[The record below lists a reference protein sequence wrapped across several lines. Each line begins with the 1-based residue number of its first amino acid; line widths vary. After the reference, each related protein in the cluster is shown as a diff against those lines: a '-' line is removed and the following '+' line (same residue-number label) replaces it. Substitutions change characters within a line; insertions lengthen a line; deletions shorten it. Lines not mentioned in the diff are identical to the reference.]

1 MLARA
6 FAALCALLASSPAA
20 AQFPDPVD
28 FGHGVHVFFGLRQV
42 ASRDNGGHVANQAF
56 IVAPNGV
63 VVIDSGLSARY
74 GAHMLR
80 AIRER
85 TDKPIALVILT
96 WPSDEAIFGAAFFQ
110 QQGVPVLAH
119 EAAVRL
125 IAERCQRCLELRT
138 AALGEELMAATRVPR
153 PERSF
158 KGSRSLS
165 VAGRSLELLD
175 HSGAAAPGSIAV
187 WDSESRV
194 LFAGGLASF
203 GRIPETRDGN
213 RAQWIRALRRL
224 SALPARAVVPAHGW
238 AGSPADLGS
247 VAGYLEAL
255 ELRTRQAY
263 VAGASLL
270 DAPRT
275 VAVDEF
281 RSWALYDSVHPRNVH
296 HAYLELERRDLLGEP
311 LRGDTP

>member
-6 FAALCALLASSPAA
+6 FAAFCALLAAALAA
-20 AQFPDPVD
+20 AAPFPEPVD
-28 FGHGVHVFFGLRQV
+28 LGHGVHVFFGSPAQ
-42 ASRDNGGHVANQAF
+42 ASRENGGHVANQAF
-56 IVAPNGV
+56 IVAASGV
-63 VVIDSGLSARY
+63 VVIDSGLSGRF
-74 GAHMLR
+74 GEHMLR
-80 AIRER
+80 AIRAR

-96 WPSDEAIFGAAFFQ
+96 WPSDEAIFGAALFQ
-110 QQGVPVLAH
+110 QEGVPVLAH

-125 IAERCQRCLELRT
+125 IAERCQRCLEQRT
-138 AALGEELMAATRVPR
+138 AALGAELMAATRVPR
-153 PERSF
+153 PDRSF

-175 HSGAAAPGSIAV
+175 QTGAAAPGSIAV
-187 WDSESRV
+187 WDSESSV

-213 RAQWIRALRRL
+213 GVQWIRALHRL
-224 SALPARAVVPAHGW
+224 SAFPARAVVPAHGW

-247 VAGYLEAL
+247 VARYLEAL

-263 VAGASLL
+263 AAGASLL

-296 HAYLELERRDLLGEP
+296 HAYLELERRELLGDP
-311 LRGDTP
+311 P

>member
-6 FAALCALLASSPAA
+6 FAAICALHACAA
-20 AQFPDPVD
+20 AAAGPFPDPVD
-28 FGHGVHVFFGLRQV
+28 LGHGVHVFFG
-42 ASRDNGGHVANQAF
+42 SREEAGRENGGHIANQAF
-56 IVAPNGV
+56 IVGASGV
-63 VVIDSGLSARY
+63 VVIDSGLSARF
-74 GAHMLR
+74 AEHMLR
-80 AIRER
+80 AVRAR

-96 WPSDEAIFGAAFFQ
+96 WPSDEAIFGAATFQ
-110 QQGVPVLAH
+110 QHGIPVLAH

-125 IAERCQRCLELRT
+125 IAERCQRCLERRT
-138 AALGEELMAATRVPR
+138 SALGAELMAATRVPR

-158 KGSRSLS
+158 EGSRTLS

-187 WDSESRV
+187 WDAESRV

-213 RAQWIRALRRL
+213 RSQWIRALHRI
-224 SALPARAVVPAHGW
+224 SALPASAVVPAHGW
-238 AGSPADLGS
+238 AGSPADLGRL
-247 VAGYLEAL
+247 AGYLEAL
-255 ELRTRQAY
+255 ELKTRQAY
-263 VAGASLL
+263 AAGASLL

-275 VAVDEF
+275 VAVDGF

-296 HAYLELERRDLLGEP
+296 HAYLELERRELLGEP
-311 LRGDTP
+311 P